1 MRKHNTLVPQDI
13 DRLAE
18 LARIAFDDAEKAQ
31 VLARLNDVFDIFGQL
46 REVDTDGVE
55 PLTHP
60 QAGDLRQ
67 RSDEVTEH
75 VSPEQREEIQRVAP
89 LVENGLY
96 LVPKVI
102 E

>member
-18 LARIAFDDAEKAQ
+18 LAQISFDVDEKTRLLGQ
-31 VLARLNDVFDIFGQL
+31 LNDVFDVLEQL
-46 REVDTDGVE
+46 RAVDTAGVE

-60 QAGDLRQ
+60 QAGELRQ
-67 RSDEVTEH
+67 RPDDVTEV
-75 VSPEQREEIQRVAP
+75 VSHEQRDAHQRVAP
-89 LVENGLY
+89 RVENGLY
-96 LVPKVI
+96 LVPRVI